1 LPFTAVDDY
10 DTYRRLVLAAVA
22 GGLDAGVF
30 SAGVA
35 DYRPRHPHPGKIAS
49 GRTDLRL
56 ELEPTA
62 KVIDEVS
69 EVDPDLPIVSFKY
82 LEAVSPE
89 ELLAV
94 ARRRLNRSSLVV
106 ANRGEEVRGGE
117 QIAWLVSRA
126 GERRL
131 EGKPAIAAAIADH
144 LELLPASAPQRLIRG
159 DA

>member
-1 LPFTAVDDY
+1 
-10 DTYRRLVLAAVA
+10 
-22 GGLDAGVF
+22 
-30 SAGVA
+30 
-35 DYRPRHPHPGKIAS
+35 
-49 GRTDLRL
+49 
-56 ELEPTA
+56 
-62 KVIDEVS
+62 VIDEVS
-69 EVDPDLPIVSFKY
+69 QVDPDLPIVSFKY

>member
-1 LPFTAVDDY
+1 
-10 DTYRRLVLAAVA
+10 
-22 GGLDAGVF
+22 
-30 SAGVA
+30 VA

-49 GRTDLRL
+49 GRTNLRL

-62 KVIDEVS
+62 KVIDQVGAA
-69 EVDPDLPIVSFKY
+69 DPGLPIVSFKY

-94 ARRRLNRSSLVV
+94 ARRRLDRSSLVV

-117 QIAWLVSRA
+117 QIAWLVSRS

-144 LELLPASAPQRLIRG
+144 LELLPAPDPQREIRG